1 MSSPTRLS
9 LLPFLQAWDGGALA
23 VRLVIIPRG
32 DPTEPLVLG
41 APSGSP
47 SFANANL
54 VIEARIVPGLDSMP
68 TLSSA
73 SVNTNAIIATPADR
87 EELFQRLAATF
98 PIDPAPPAPVRPSAT
113 TRLRKYLPHTFR
125 DAAGWTPGRTRNV
138 VTDDS
143 YFCLLDAPP
152 KRDKLFKK
160 QPALIPWGKAIAI
173 ALRQPALAEALGIT
187 RPFDLPVSPATL
199 LEEGGWLYC
208 TLASTSDASPL
219 VTIPD
224 ALKLYA
230 ARIPPLGSQ
239 SRSLFSP
246 VLFPVA
252 AVPPAGSYD
261 ELFLE
266 TMLYEDGFAKV
277 VHAAQPRAAKQVSEE
292 ADDTGPVNDVGVR
305 LGWDDEQITIWQS
318 RQMETAG
325 LSLDAPLGVLGFHVD
340 VRERDADPWS
350 SLCRASGKVRIGG
363 LDVSDFTGEHA
374 FEVHPIQHDAEPA
387 GVFWLSMYFANWHGP
402 SLVGLDELRA
412 ELTGRPMPP
421 GDDRVKGEPPAVD
434 LRYGRS
440 YQFRVR
446 LVDHSGGGPTEG
458 AESVVPALAPIG
470 RIDFRRFVRPQFLT
484 PINRPPAT
492 PDPTAPPAALTLR
505 RPLLGYPMVVFT
517 DVAGAEALLRADLP
531 AAKLAGREV
540 GLPDPDV
547 VAAEIDVQVRMPG
560 FDPAGGEDG
569 YRTVY
574 TAMRA
579 FPGPADL
586 VVPLEWQDVPQVDA
600 LSAPAVAT
608 NPLPLPTGRDVRL
621 RYRALGRDVPDYYG
635 SEESRFGPASF
646 VRVRSDS
653 TDESA
658 LLRPDG
664 PLQRLRAMF
673 LQPERPADPVAAVLA
688 VVQGRP
694 RESAGAALERVA
706 EVLDLDVEDM
716 TLRGRPGRR
725 VVFGCS
731 HAIRHMLGPDAG
743 TLRFASKSDL
753 FGQWLVA
760 VRAILARDWSWD
772 GLDERGFQVM
782 RTLEGGAATIAGEIQ
797 VPPTVN
803 ADAIKGGAP
812 DRSETDL
819 VFIDAI
825 DPKEFTKPH
834 PREIEA
840 GYHLEPTLRGP
851 SAVAGADPP
860 IEIRLPIT
868 TPPPQR
874 PRLVSAGVA
883 LEPYVRA
890 EDYSSTE
897 PRQRHLWLE
906 FERPLDNPRD
916 SLFCRV
922 LGYGP
927 DPELIP
933 AGTDLREAEEPPLPI
948 DPEPIRTIAPAQPA
962 DSAGLSAMTPLV
974 PATSTD
980 PGQPPVFYLMP
991 LPPGATPSDDE
1002 LLGFFTYELRVG
1014 HAKGWSTAQG
1024 RFGTPLRVTG
1034 VQHPAPPLGLD
1045 LRRIRAGII
1054 ANASYANPV
1063 LNGQSLQPMPPR
1075 SEIWVLLYAQ
1085 VVQADG
1091 KDRRN
1096 VLLGRQRAFIER
1108 GPNFA
1113 LFGRTVGWASAGA
1126 PALSATATGS
1136 VFFPDDEIRTLLREL
1151 TLPRNAP
1158 LSCLGV
1164 ELLPNGDPLPDPLG
1178 ADLGHQRIM
1187 RTSPLIAV
1195 PEIC

>member
-32 DPTEPLVLG
+32 DPTEPLVSG
-41 APSGSP
+41 APTGSP

-54 VIEARIVPGLDSMP
+54 VIEARIVPGLNSMP

-73 SVNTNAIIATPADR
+73 SVNTNAVIATPADR
-87 EELFQRLAATF
+87 GELFQWLAATF

-160 QPALIPWGKAIAI
+160 QPSLIPWGKVIAI

-187 RPFDLPVSPATL
+187 RPFDLPISPATL

-208 TLASTSDASPL
+208 KLASTSDASSL

-230 ARIPPLGSQ
+230 ARIPPLGPL

-252 AVPPAGSYD
+252 VTPPAASYD

-277 VHAAQPRAAKQVSEE
+277 VHATQPRAAKQVSEE

-318 RQMETAG
+318 RQMENAG
-325 LSLDAPLGVLGFHVD
+325 LNLDAPLGVLGFHVD
-340 VRERDADPWS
+340 VRETDADPWS
-350 SLCRASGKVRIGG
+350 SLSRASGKVRIGG
-363 LDVSDFTGEHA
+363 LDVTDFTGEHA
-374 FEVHPIQHDAEPA
+374 FEVHPIQHDAEPT

-402 SLVGLDELRA
+402 SLIGLDDLQA

-421 GDDRVKGEPPAVD
+421 ADDRVKGEPPAVE

-446 LVDHSGGGPTEG
+446 LVDHSGGGPAEG
-458 AESVVPALAPIG
+458 AKPVVPAPAPIG

-492 PDPTAPPAALTLR
+492 PDPTAPPAAITLR
-505 RPLLGYPMVVFT
+505 RPLLGYPTVVFT

-547 VAAEIDVQVRMPG
+547 AAAEIEVQVRMPG

-574 TAMRA
+574 STVRP
-579 FPGPADL
+579 FPAAGDV
-586 VVPLEWQDVPQVDA
+586 VVPLAWQDIAQVDT
-600 LSAPAVAT
+600 LTSPAVT
-608 NPLPLPTGRDVRL
+608 DPLPLPTGRDVRL
-621 RYRALGRDVPDYYG
+621 RYRAVGRNKTEYWGTD
-635 SEESRFGPASF
+635 EARFGPSRF
-646 VRVRSDS
+646 VRMRSDS
-653 TDESA
+653 TDETA
-658 LLRPDG
+658 LLREDG
-664 PLQRLRAMF
+664 PLHRLRAMF
-673 LQPERPADPVAAVLA
+673 LRPERPADRVSAVRA
-688 VVQGRP
+688 IAEGQP
-694 RESAGAALERVA
+694 RENAGAALERVA
-706 EVLDLDVEDM
+706 ELLDLDVEGM

-725 VVFGCS
+725 TVFGAT
-731 HAIRHMLGPDAG
+731 HAMRHVLGPDAA
-743 TLRFASKSDL
+743 TLSFASKSDL

-760 VRAILARDWSWD
+760 VRATLARDWSWD
-772 GLDERGFQVM
+772 GLDDRGIQVM
-782 RTLEGGAATIAGEIQ
+782 RRFGVGAPTAVGHLV
-797 VPPTVN
+797 VPPTIN
-803 ADAIKGGAP
+803 PDAIKGGNP
-812 DRSETDL
+812 DRSEVDL
-819 VFIDAI
+819 VFIDAV
-825 DPKEFTKPH
+825 DPKEFTSPH
-834 PREIEA
+834 PREIDVS
-840 GYHLEPTLRGP
+840 YHLEPSFRGAA
-851 SAVAGADPP
+851 AVTDPDPP
-860 IEIRLPIT
+860 IDIRLPIT
-868 TPPPQR
+868 TPPTQR
-874 PRLVSAGVA
+874 PKLVSAGVA
-883 LEPYVRA
+883 LEPYVRFD
-890 EDYSSTE
+890 DYSRTE

-906 FERPLDNPRD
+906 FDRPLDNPRD
-916 SLFCRV
+916 GMFCRI

-933 AGTDLREAEEPPLPI
+933 PATDIPEAEEPSLPI
-948 DPEPIRTIAPAQPA
+948 DPEPIRAIAPSQPA
-962 DSAGLSAMTPLV
+962 DAAGLSAMTRLV
-974 PATSTD
+974 PSTTTD

-991 LPPGATPSDDE
+991 LPPGVASVDDE

-1014 HAKGWSTAQG
+1014 HADGWSTAQG

-1034 VQHPAPPLGLD
+1034 VQHPAPPLSLD
-1045 LRRIRAGII
+1045 LRRSPAGIV
-1054 ANASYANPV
+1054 ASASFANPV

-1075 SEIWVLLYAQ
+1075 SEIWILLYVQ

-1091 KDRRN
+1091 QDRRN
-1096 VLLGRQRAFIER
+1096 VLLGRNRALVER
-1108 GPNFA
+1108 PH
-1113 LFGRTVGWASAGA
+1113 FGRFGRPAGWDSAGA
-1126 PALSATATGS
+1126 PAHSATAAGS
-1136 VFFPDDEIRTLLREL
+1136 VFFSDDEIRSRLREL
-1151 TLPRNAP
+1151 RLPHNAS

-1187 RTSPLIAV
+1187 RTSPLVAV